1 MRRLLIATLLAAMAL
16 GAIQAASGAVISG
29 TAGAD
34 RLRGTAFDDELY
46 GFAGNDTL
54 DGRAGNDLLHG
65 GLGRDR
71 LLGSVGSDWFAA
83 SGDGRVDTVRCGSGL
98 DVVNAERSDR
108 VSPDCDVVSRQ
119 LSRDAE
125 RASEAQHETQV
136 EPDSHAFGST
146 IVTVF
151 QSGRYSDG
159 GAANI
164 GFATSRDAGRT
175 WRSGVLPGV
184 SAYSKPPGSS
194 FPVSDPAVAYD
205 AAHRWWLAASLT
217 STGILISRSRD
228 GVTWRMPVSATAGA
242 TGEYDKEWIVC
253 DNWST
258 SRFRGRCYVSYMNFA
273 TNVIETRRSADGG
286 ATWSRPVTVDANRP
300 GAVVNG
306 VQPVARPDGD
316 LLLVF
321 SVFAAL
327 DFGSEIAV
335 TRSTDGGVSFS
346 PPRRIAPLRGIE
358 LPWMRAP
365 SFASVDVDAAGTVY
379 AAWSEGCATDECAA
393 DIVLARSADGVNWS
407 QAALIPIAAFGRYG
421 DHFLPGLAVDPATS
435 GGRARIAL
443 LYHSMGP
450 SFFCDPV
457 SCLRVDV
464 GMTVSRDG
472 GKTWTSPQ
480 QLNAVPMSPLW
491 MADTSLGRML
501 GDYVSVSWVRN
512 RPIPVYSLAS
522 APTRGAFQQAI
533 FATTRMPTATA
544 R

>member
-327 DFGSEIAV
+327 DFGSE
-335 TRSTDGGVSFS
+335 
-346 PPRRIAPLRGIE
+346 
-358 LPWMRAP
+358 
-365 SFASVDVDAAGTVY
+365 
-379 AAWSEGCATDECAA
+379 
-393 DIVLARSADGVNWS
+393 
-407 QAALIPIAAFGRYG
+407 
-421 DHFLPGLAVDPATS
+421 LAVDPATS

-533 FATTRMPTATA
+533 FATTRMPTAT
-544 R
+544 

>member
-1 MRRLLIATLLAAMAL
+1 MRRLPIAALFLALAL
-16 GAIQAASGAVISG
+16 GAIEAGGSAIITG
-29 TAGAD
+29 TAGPD
-34 RLRGTAFDDELY
+34 QLRGTAFDDELY

-54 DGRAGNDLLHG
+54 DGRAGGDLLHG
-65 GLGRDR
+65 GPGRDR
-71 LLGSVGSDWFAA
+71 LLGNAGSDWFAA
-83 SGDGRVDTVRCGSGL
+83 SFDGRVDTVRCGGGL
-98 DVVNAERSDR
+98 DVVNAERADR
-108 VSPDCDVVSRQ
+108 VTTDCEVVSRQ
-119 LSRDAE
+119 LSRDVD

-136 EPDSHAFGST
+136 EPDSDAFGST

-151 QSGRYSDG
+151 QSGRFADG
-159 GAANI
+159 GAASI

-175 WRSGVLPGV
+175 WRSGLLPSV
-184 SAYSKPPGSS
+184 SSYSRPPGSS
-194 FPVSDPAVAYD
+194 FPVSDPVVAYD

-217 STGILISRSRD
+217 SSGVLISRSRN
-228 GVTWRMPVSATAGA
+228 GVTWRMPVSATGGDV
-242 TGEYDKEWIVC
+242 GEYDKEWIVC
-253 DNWST
+253 DNWRG
-258 SRFRGRCYVSYMNFA
+258 SRFRGRCYLAYMNFA
-273 TNVIETRRSADGG
+273 TNVIETRRSVDGG

-306 VQPVARPDGD
+306 VQPVARPNGD

-335 TRSTDGGVSFS
+335 ARSTDGGASFS
-346 PPRRIAPLRGIE
+346 PPTRVAPLRGIE

-365 SFASVDVDAAGTVY
+365 SFASVDVDASGTVY
-379 AAWSEGCATDECAA
+379 VAWSEGCVTEECVA
-393 DIVLARSADGVNWS
+393 DIVLARSPDGLNWS
-407 QAALIPIAAFGRYG
+407 EAVVIPIAAFGRYG

-435 GGRARIAL
+435 GARARIAL

-457 SCLRVDV
+457 SCLTVDV

-472 GKTWTSPQ
+472 GRTWTSPQ
-480 QLNAVPMSPLW
+480 RLNAIPMSPLW

-501 GDYVSVSWVRN
+501 GDYVSVSWVRG

-522 APTRGAFQQAI
+522 APTRGLLQQAI
-533 FATTRMPTATA
+533 FAGTRMPSAAA